1 MNNIIYLPKCQYG
14 VDDGNYDVD
23 DCGKPAI
30 ALIEF
35 DDRSTLYVCEKHL
48 HKINNDSNK
57 E

>member
-30 ALIEF
+30 ALVEF